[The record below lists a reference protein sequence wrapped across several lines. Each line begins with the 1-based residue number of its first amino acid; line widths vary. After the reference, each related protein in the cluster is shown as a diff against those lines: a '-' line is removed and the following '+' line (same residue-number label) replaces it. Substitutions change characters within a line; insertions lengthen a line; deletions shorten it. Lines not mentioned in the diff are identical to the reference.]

1 MTVCRGHESV
11 GRASAFAVVIAID
24 SKGGKALEEV
34 DENVPLGNGGRLRP
48 PLFFDHATGP

>member
-1 MTVCRGHESV
+1 MTTCRGHESV
-11 GRASAFAVVIAID
+11 GRAPALAVVIAID

-48 PLFFDHATGP
+48 PLFYGHAAAA